1 MALKTHRTT
10 QAEMATHQPIQ
21 PQDAIV
27 NDISELIAATML
39 QALRDWNGKATE
51 CKACYLLSP
60 PGYRFCPYCAVDG
73 RGLIE
78 TTVSPGLP
86 ATIHK
91 RMYCSGKPGM
101 SVKAAPNLVV
111 RPDI

>member
-51 CKACYLLSP
+51 CKAC
-60 PGYRFCPYCAVDG
+60 
-73 RGLIE
+73 
-78 TTVSPGLP
+78 
-86 ATIHK
+86 
-91 RMYCSGKPGM
+91 
-101 SVKAAPNLVV
+101 
-111 RPDI
+111 